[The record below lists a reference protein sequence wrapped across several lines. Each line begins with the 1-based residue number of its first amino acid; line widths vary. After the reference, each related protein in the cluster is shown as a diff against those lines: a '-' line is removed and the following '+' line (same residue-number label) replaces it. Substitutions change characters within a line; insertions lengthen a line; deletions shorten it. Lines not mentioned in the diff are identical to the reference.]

1 MLAMFFLLQEESAAL
16 SDDLESQAV
25 LGLWMEQCGG
35 DSPAG
40 GEDDREDGQ
49 PLCWGQH
56 GPVEEGS
63 SGAGQ
68 ADGQRGVGAEGQ

>member
-1 MLAMFFLLQEESAAL
+1 MYIMWTGNVAIKEK
-16 SDDLESQAV
+16 
-25 LGLWMEQCGG
+25 EQCGG

-49 PLCWGQH
+49 PLFWGQH
-56 GPVEEGS
+56 GPVEEDS

-68 ADGQRGVGAEGQ
+68 ADGQRGGGAEGQ